1 MSSASLKTAFF
12 QSFDASSISSL
23 TQRLAKMSESERRNH
38 SDFLGEGL
46 HFQTFQ
52 LRTQPMN
59 LVVKVAKSSFV
70 DQGFQ
75 ELKRWRRAIQQ
86 LKTVSYNTL
95 IPPMEVI
102 ENAGVIAIIM
112 PRGQHLGKQPTLSL
126 PLDTELYETAQA
138 LRQAGLVLDDYP
150 QLLQCN
156 GIPFIRDWSDLH
168 LMA

>member
-1 MSSASLKTAFF
+1 MSSAALKTAFF
-12 QSFDASSISSL
+12 QSFDASQASSL
-23 TQRLAKMSESERRNH
+23 TQRLAKMTETERRNQ

-52 LRTQPMN
+52 LSSKPMN
-59 LVVKVAKSSFV
+59 LVIKVAKSSFLN
-70 DQGFQ
+70 QGFQ

-86 LKTVSYNTL
+86 LKTVTHNTL
-95 IPPMEVI
+95 IPPMEVF
-102 ENAGVIAIIM
+102 EYAGMIAVVM
-112 PRGQHLGKQPTLSL
+112 PRGQHLSKQPTLSV

-156 GIPFIRDWSDLH
+156 GIPFIRDWSDLQ
-168 LMA
+168 LIA